1 MLKYLFL
8 GIIQGLT
15 EFLPVSST
23 AHLVILQKLFGM
35 AGQEIV
41 VSIVLHLGTVFA
53 LVIFFFKDI
62 INLFKDIK
70 LLFFIFA
77 ATVITGIIGISGK
90 SFFEELFSTP
100 KFIAIALIFTGTILI
115 LTRNISEIK
124 RKVLNLRDALIL
136 GAVQGIAIIPG
147 ISRSG
152 MTISS
157 LLFRKVDR
165 ELSFRFSCLA
175 SIPAVL
181 GAVIV
186 ESRDINF
193 ALQVDLKSFAVGFI
207 FSFLA
212 GFFSLWLLKIALY
225 RARFHYFGY
234 YCIFIAVITLLF
246 VK

>member
-1 MLKYLFL
+1 MLKYIIL
-8 GIIQGLT
+8 GITQGLT

-35 AGQEIV
+35 ARQEV
-41 VSIVLHLGTVFA
+41 VVTIVLHLGTV
-53 LVIFFFKDI
+53 LSLLIFFFKDI
-62 INLFKDIK
+62 INLFKNIK
-70 LLFFIFA
+70 LLFFIFS

-90 SFFEELFSTP
+90 SFFEEFFSSP

-115 LTRNISEIK
+115 LTRNISDIK
-124 RKVLNLRDALIL
+124 RKALNMRDALIF

-165 ELSFRFSCLA
+165 DLSFRFSCLA
-175 SIPAVL
+175 SIPAIL
-181 GAVIV
+181 GAVVV
-186 ESRDINF
+186 ESRDINL
-193 ALQVDLKSFAVGFI
+193 ALRVDLKSFTVGFI
-207 FSFLA
+207 LSFLF
-212 GFFSLWLLKIALY
+212 GILSLRLLKIVLH

-234 YCIFIAVITLLF
+234 YCIFIAVLTLLF